1 MRKLLL
7 IVMSAILL
15 PACSGMRTTGE
26 TFTTH
31 AENFNF
37 LFMQF
42 PGGDTQERAMEM
54 VPVGGEVETLIS
66 TPNDVTSIIGFFSRL
81 IGIDY
86 TTVNGTIKQ

>member
-1 MRKLLL
+1 MRKLIL
-7 IVMSAILL
+7 IGLSIVLL

-37 LFMQF
+37 LFLQI
-42 PGGDTQERAMEM
+42 PGGDTQERAMKM
-54 VPVGGEVETLIS
+54 VPVGGKVETLIS
-66 TPNDVTSIIGFFSRL
+66 TPNDVTSMIGFFSRV

-86 TTVNGTIKQ
+86 TTVNGTIEK

>member
-7 IVMSAILL
+7 IALSVVLL

-26 TFTTH
+26 TFSTH

-37 LFMQF
+37 LFLQF
-42 PGGDTQERAMEM
+42 PGGDTQERAMEL

-66 TPNDVTSIIGFFSRL
+66 TPNDVTSMIGFFSR
-81 IGIDY
+81 IFGIDY